1 MQRVR
6 RDNSEVRL
14 DMMPMI
20 DVVFLLLTF
29 FVFAMV
35 LMVRLDVSEIR
46 LPSARAGE
54 AQLERTPAI
63 TVTLAQSG
71 ELTINGEAVERSEL
85 VPALRGMLE
94 ETPES
99 SVFIAADETSETGD
113 LFKLMDSLEEAGISD
128 LRFLRRPSGE

>member
-6 RDNSEVRL
+6 RNTEGVRL

-46 LPSARAGE
+46 LPVGRAGE
-54 AQLERTPAI
+54 GTLERTPAI
-63 TVTLAQSG
+63 TVSLSTEG
-71 ELTINGEAVERSEL
+71 ELAINGESTESNDL
-85 VPALRGMLE
+85 VDSLRGLLE
-94 ETPES
+94 ASPDSE
-99 SVFIAADETSETGD
+99 VFIAADEGSSTGD
-113 LFKLMDSLEEAGISD
+113 LFELMDTLKAAGISD
-128 LRFLRRPSGE
+128 LRFLRRPSGQ

>member
-85 VPALRGMLE
+85 VPALREMLE